1 MPRNVLK
8 NATDTLCRMFCGWRQ
23 LSSKNRLVERGSG
36 VLEIDVL
43 TGECFFDEKQIP
55 KLPIATELQLS
66 LQRLLT
72 ANHIREPI
80 LRARLRVKLSFCRIN
95 WEERKNAVE
104 KFYVNGEIIHST
116 QMHQCKFQCEAE
128 VCQGAR
134 IIRSEYEET
143 EEWPIGWPSD
153 LDSPSNADASYR

>member
-1 MPRNVLK
+1 MPSNVLK

-23 LSSKNRLVERGSG
+23 MSSKNRFVERGSG
-36 VLEIDVL
+36 LLEIDVL
-43 TGECFFDEKQIP
+43 TGECFFDETQIP

-72 ANHIREPI
+72 ANRIREPI
-80 LRARLRVKLSFCRIN
+80 VRARLRVKLSFCKID

-104 KFYVNGEIIHST
+104 KFYVNGGIIRST

-128 VCQGAR
+128 VCQAAQ
-134 IIRSEYEET
+134 IIRSEYEEI
-143 EEWPIGWPSD
+143 EEWPIGWPSHS
-153 LDSPSNADASYR
+153 DSPSNVEAS

>member
-1 MPRNVLK
+1 MPGNVLK

-23 LSSKNRLVERGSG
+23 MSSKNRLVERGSG

-55 KLPIATELQLS
+55 KLPIATELQIS

-80 LRARLRVKLSFCRIN
+80 VRARLRVKLSFCRID
-95 WEERKNAVE
+95 WEERKNAAE
-104 KFYVNGEIIHST
+104 KFYVNGEIIHSK
-116 QMHQCKFQCEAE
+116 QMHQCRFQCEAE
-128 VCQGAR
+128 VYQGAR
-134 IIRSEYEET
+134 IVHSVYEEI

-153 LDSPSNADASYR
+153 SDSPSNAEAS